1 MKGDSSSYQM
11 LCYLGIFLLL
21 LFIVLPP
28 LFRIIFPREETSENN
43 DNLPLIMNLTCNKEE
58 DFGDYQLKTKIE
70 SNYYEDKIHDTTFT
84 YEIIDVSGAGSVG
97 DITIDEY
104 DALRAIENV
113 KSSENE
119 NIYTL
124 KIDYAN
130 NDYSNEE
137 LLADHQHVIAE
148 QLRYYTDNSFTCN
161 TAKIQ

>member
-84 YEIIDVSGAGSVG
+84 YEIIDVSGAG
-97 DITIDEY
+97 
-104 DALRAIENV
+104 LRSIENV